1 MDAAERDLFRE
12 ERLVLLREMAE
23 LQSELDTAEHPR
35 RLGLRL
41 EMQACEML
49 LGQLKQILA
58 SPQMPAKSRRR

>member
-1 MDAAERDLFRE
+1 MGATARDLFRE
-12 ERLVLLREMAE
+12 ERLVLPRKMAE
-23 LQSELDTAEHPR
+23 LQCEFDTAEHPR
-35 RLGLRL
+35 TLGLHI